1 MILGGMRR
9 VRRLSV
15 SGASERPN
23 LCRSQRVCSTG
34 AAHAALA
41 RLPNVLRFTGAAKCS
56 GSALG
61 AGAGWA
67 TFTLFMPA
75 NHLLQRSRMAPA
87 GESACCAEGL
97 AWHLPGADAI

>member
-23 LCRSQRVCSTG
+23 LCRSQQVCSTG

-41 RLPNVLRFTGAAKCS
+41 RLPNLRFTCAAKRSGAAS
-56 GSALG
+56 GGSAC
-61 AGAGWA
+61 WA
-67 TFTLFMPA
+67 AF
-75 NHLLQRSRMAPA
+75 H
-87 GESACCAEGL
+87 
-97 AWHLPGADAI
+97 I

>member
-41 RLPNVLRFTGAAKCS
+41 RLPNVLRFTGAAKRS
-56 GSALG
+56 GAALG

-67 TFTLFMPA
+67 RAHAGYSEYTDTSTWRVAWRRPCRLSSIVLSTFA
-75 NHLLQRSRMAPA
+75 A
-87 GESACCAEGL
+87 
-97 AWHLPGADAI
+97 